1 MSLHLPC
8 SSIVMDCSVHIT
20 SHVFTASR
28 TLANQNMEIA
38 FSFFQLLN
46 IHLQY
51 IYIQECDFYII
62 LMVLIGTPMFAASQP
77 NPAKRYVLK
86 KTEYI
91 AGTRRLST
99 PFSLIFCWPWIK
111 CWKLRVI
118 PGSIHQ
124 NSIILISWTR
134 CWRWRVITWFT
145 EPYYFALQHDL
156 GSFRGLSSILSLLF
170 FIFILQ
176 VTTSTFGLQ
185 SSCHQ

>member
-8 SSIVMDCSVHIT
+8 SSLVMDCSVHIT

-86 KTEYI
+86 EN
-91 AGTRRLST
+91 G
-99 PFSLIFCWPWIK
+99 
-111 CWKLRVI
+111 V
-118 PGSIHQ
+118 
-124 NSIILISWTR
+124 
-134 CWRWRVITWFT
+134 
-145 EPYYFALQHDL
+145 YYRYQATLNT
-156 GSFRGLSSILSLLF
+156 ILSHILLT
-170 FIFILQ
+170 LN
-176 VTTSTFGLQ
+176 
-185 SSCHQ
+185 